1 LRAAGTI
8 RKAQRRTARG
18 TRFPH
23 RKRAFWR
30 RSAGEGAGAT
40 TTVGVVSGSC
50 VGIETGTVVRVGAAN
65 GEGREVAT
73 GAGSGVDVG
82 VGGAVAL
89 GCGRS
94 WTTTTVGVAD
104 GSGAAVSVV
113 ATVGSRIAVGGTG
126 VPSSARTPGA
136 TVQAAV
142 VAKTSARRL
151 AVHESLRSRPIIG
164 SSCASSSEGK
174 VPRCFLPIN
183 RS

>member
-1 LRAAGTI
+1 MRAAGTI

-23 RKRAFWR
+23 RNRAFWR

-40 TTVGVVSGSC
+40 TAVGAVSGSG
-50 VGIETGTVVRVGAAN
+50 VGVDVGTVVRVGTAN
-65 GEGREVAT
+65 GVGSEVAT
-73 GAGSGVDVG
+73 GAGSGVDMG
-82 VGGAVAL
+82 VAGAVAL
-89 GCGRS
+89 GFGRS
-94 WTTTTVGVAD
+94 WNTTTVGVAD
-104 GSGAAVSVV
+104 DSGAAVGVV
-113 ATVGSRIAVGGTG
+113 ATVDSSIAVGGTG

-136 TVQAAV
+136 TVQAAL

-174 VPRCFLPIN
+174 VSRCFLPIN